1 LATLG
6 SDLQRKILLV
16 TAGIF
21 FLLFLA
27 VSWFGWHSVQRQLLL
42 MEARNHY
49 DIAQRELRKHHYRKA
64 GAYFNLAIK
73 TWGKASRVPG
83 FIPVENGGYDG
94 YLTAGNS
101 YLMVRRYPLAR
112 QCYEQAL
119 KYDPNA
125 ITVLSALGSCAYSL
139 GDYESARKFLEKSN
153 RICPLRKEFRAI
165 LDKLQAQE
173 RRKKRDKRK
182 Q

>member
-1 LATLG
+1 MQARG
-6 SDLQRKILLV
+6 SDLRRKILLV
-16 TAGIF
+16 AAGLF

-49 DIAQRELRKHHYRKA
+49 DVGQRELRKHHYRRA
-64 GAYFNLAIK
+64 SAYFNLAIK
-73 TWGKASRVPG
+73 TWEKARRMPG

-94 YLTAGNS
+94 YLIAGNS
-101 YLMVRRYPLAR
+101 YLMTRHYLLAR

-125 ITVLSALGSCAYSL
+125 ITVLSALGSCCYSQ
-139 GDYESARKFLEKSN
+139 GDYENARRFLERSN
-153 RICPLRKEFRAI
+153 RIYPLEKRFRKI
-165 LDKLQAQE
+165 LKKLPELKSRQTEGQSGT
-173 RRKKRDKRK
+173 
-182 Q
+182 